1 MKLRRKRCYGI
12 AFILILI
19 LSSTV
24 CLPTKNHTSPRS
36 IIRPNDQI
44 KDKDETLLGEF
55 FRRTHSLT
63 ILTKKNLNSV
73 WDFVKSWLRLIFLI
87 SFRRQLSSIEAFFCV
102 KSKTDSHFTVKLLQ
116 RSKRSI
122 SDYLVY
128 KRANI

>member
-24 CLPTKNHTSPRS
+24 CLPAKNHTSPRS

-73 WDFVKSWLRLIFLI
+73 
-87 SFRRQLSSIEAFFCV
+87 
-102 KSKTDSHFTVKLLQ
+102 
-116 RSKRSI
+116 
-122 SDYLVY
+122 
-128 KRANI
+128 